1 MKTYFQF
8 FSIFLLLIFS
18 INCSSDDG
26 GEDTSLPVSQQPEEP
41 KVVSYQITI
50 NSSDGG
56 TVNVSSGS
64 YEEGTVLEI
73 TATPS
78 EGYVFSN
85 WTGFDSTDSTITI
98 NVNQVYDLNAVFI
111 LEEQVSLD
119 QNSFTDNVEIE
130 GSQEYQGSPVSNSN
144 ISFTM
149 ENDDNILAVV
159 ENGFNIDLNVPNNVE
174 GAYLQFENE
183 EGDSADSFFSISRD
197 NSGKKIVKDKNRIFT
212 KNQNKNEVIS
222 NKNNY
227 NNSFNIEVD
236 FNQNITAGKICLNIY
251 VYESNN
257 ISYPIEL
264 CITINNFGG
273 GPNDIYG
280 SWEYYQSGDE
290 GEGLSDWYENE
301 EEEPDGYYDGDDYVE
316 VSGCYSPLCFLIA
329 CYNDDGDFQG
339 YTRFSNLDRIAYI
352 VLNSDGTYEDRYET
366 IISESPEIV
375 GNIDSCLQDE
385 YDGQVFRY
393 SKDFYPTTVTEVY
406 YGKWSYDE
414 TTNTIGIFDYS
425 DETVDSEGTILDTPV
440 DVYDEPSDYFSNGT
454 FVEIDGDTMILKER
468 SSYDNSVYVYVFRR
482 IQ

>member
-1 MKTYFQF
+1 MKIYFKI
-8 FSIFLLLIFS
+8 FSVFLLLIFS

-26 GEDTSLPVSQQPEEP
+26 GEDTYLPVTQQPEQP
-41 KVVSYQITI
+41 KVVSYQVTI

-78 EGYVFSN
+78 EGFVFSN

-98 NVNQVYDLNAVFI
+98 NVNQLYDLSAIFI
-111 LEEQVSLD
+111 QEEQSSLD

-130 GSQEYQGSPVSNSN
+130 GAQEYQGSPTSNSN

-159 ENGFNIDLNVPNNVE
+159 ENGFNIDLNIPSSVE

-183 EGDSADSFFSISRD
+183 DGDVADSFFSISRD
-197 NSGKKIVKDKNRIFT
+197 NSGKKIVKDKKRSFT
-212 KNQNKNEVIS
+212 KNLNENKIIS
-222 NKNNY
+222 NKNN
-227 NNSFNIEVD
+227 NSFTIEVD
-236 FNQNITAGKICLNIY
+236 FNQNITAGRICLNIY

-257 ISYPIEL
+257 VSYPIEL

-273 GPNDIYG
+273 GPDEIYG
-280 SWEYYQSGDE
+280 SWEYYQSGYE
-290 GEGLSDWYENE
+290 GEELSDWYDSEDD
-301 EEEPDGYYDGDDYVE
+301 EPDGYYDGDDYVE
-316 VSGCYSPLCFLIA
+316 VNDCYSPSCVVVA

-339 YTRFSNLDRIAYI
+339 YTRISNLERRDYI

-385 YDGQVFRY
+385 YDGDTFRY
-393 SKDFYPTTVTEVY
+393 SKDFYQTTVTIVY

-414 TTNTIGIFDYS
+414 TSNTIGIYDYS
-425 DETVDSEGTILDTPV
+425 DGTLDSGGTIFDSPV
-440 DVYDEPSDYFSNGT
+440 DVYDEPYDYFSNGT

-468 SSYDNSVYVYVFRR
+468 DSYDNSVYIYKFRR

>member
-1 MKTYFQF
+1 MKTNFQF
-8 FSIFLLLIFS
+8 FSIILLLVFS
-18 INCSSDDG
+18 INCSSNDG
-26 GEDTSLPVSQQPEEP
+26 GEDTSLPVIQKPEEP

-50 NSSDGG
+50 NSSEGG

-64 YEEGTVLEI
+64 YEEGTILTI

-85 WTGFDSTDSTITI
+85 WTGFDSTNSTITI
-98 NVNQVYDLNAVFI
+98 NVNKLYDINAVFT

-130 GSQEYQGSPVSNSN
+130 GAQEYQGSPISNSN
-144 ISFTM
+144 ISFTL
-149 ENDDNILAVV
+149 ENDDNIIAVV
-159 ENGFNIDLNVPNNVE
+159 ENGFNIDLNVPDNVE

-197 NSGKKIVKDKNRIFT
+197 NSGKKIVEDKKRSFT
-212 KNQNKNEVIS
+212 KNLNKNKVIT
-222 NKNNY
+222 NKNI
-227 NNSFNIEVD
+227 SFNIKVN

-257 ISYPIEL
+257 VSYPIEL

-273 GPNDIYG
+273 GPNEIYG
-280 SWEYYQSGDE
+280 SWEYYQHGLE
-290 GEGLSDWYENE
+290 GEELSDWYDSEDGT
-301 EEEPDGYYDGDDYVE
+301 PYGYYDGDNYLE
-316 VSGCYSPLCFLIA
+316 VSGCYYSSCELLT

-339 YTRFSNLDRIAYI
+339 YTRFSNLEERDYI
-352 VLNSDGTYEDRYET
+352 VLNFDGTYEDRYET
-366 IISESPEIV
+366 TFSESPEIL
-375 GNIDSCLQDE
+375 GNIDSCLQDVN
-385 YDGQVFRY
+385 DGAFFRY
-393 SKDFYPTTVTEVY
+393 SKDFYPTTVTNIY

-425 DETVDSEGTILDTPV
+425 DGTLDSEGTILDTPV
-440 DVYDEPSDYFSNGT
+440 DIYDEPEDYFSNGT

-468 SSYDNSVYVYVFRR
+468 RSYDNSVYVFVFRR

>member
-1 MKTYFQF
+1 MF
-8 FSIFLLLIFS
+8 FLSIS
-18 INCSSDDG
+18 CSKESS
-26 GEDTSLPVSQQPEEP
+26 ETPPTRNSEP
-41 KVVSYQITI
+41 TVVRYDVNI
-50 NSSDGG
+50 NSTEGG

-78 EGYVFSN
+78 EGFVFSN

-98 NVNQVYDLNAVFI
+98 NVNQLYNLNAVFI
-111 LEEQVSLD
+111 QEEQSSLD

-130 GSQEYQGSPVSNSN
+130 GAQEYQGSPTSNSN

-159 ENGFNIDLNVPNNVE
+159 ENGFNIDLDVPNSVE
-174 GAYLQFENE
+174 GAYLQFENSD
-183 EGDSADSFFSISRD
+183 GDVADSFFSISRD
-197 NSGKKIVKDKNRIFT
+197 NSGKKIIKDKKRIFT
-212 KNQNKNEVIS
+212 KNPDKKEVIS

-227 NNSFNIEVD
+227 NSSFSIEVD
-236 FNQNITAGKICLNIY
+236 FNQNITAGRICLNIY
-251 VYESNN
+251 VYEANN
-257 ISYPIEL
+257 VSYPIEL
-264 CITINNFGG
+264 CITVNNFGG
-273 GPNDIYG
+273 GPSEING
-280 SWEYYQSGDE
+280 SWEYYQSGSE
-290 GEGLSDWYENE
+290 GEELSDWYEDE
-301 EEEPDGYYDGDDYVE
+301 DDEPDGYYDGDDYVE
-316 VSGCYSPLCFLIA
+316 VNDCYSPSCFIVA

-339 YTRFSNLDRIAYI
+339 YTRFSNVERRDYI

-385 YDGQVFRY
+385 YDGDLFRY
-393 SKDFYPTTVTEVY
+393 SKDFYQTTVTEIY

-414 TTNTIGIFDYS
+414 TSNTIGIYDYS
-425 DETVDSEGTILDTPV
+425 DGTLDSGGTIFDSPV
-440 DVYDEPSDYFSNGT
+440 DVYDEPYDYFSNGT

-468 SSYDNSVYVYVFRR
+468 DSYDNSVYIYKFRR